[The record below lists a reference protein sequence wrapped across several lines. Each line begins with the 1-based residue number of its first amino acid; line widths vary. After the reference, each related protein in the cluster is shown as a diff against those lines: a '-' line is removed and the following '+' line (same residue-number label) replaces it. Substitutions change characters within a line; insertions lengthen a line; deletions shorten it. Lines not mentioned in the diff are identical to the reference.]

1 MASDTGK
8 VFSPVPLFDPA
19 EGIAVRFPLNHEPGW
34 WAGAPTATYDVTS
47 NTFYLVYRLRQ
58 PRDQGRG
65 IECRIAAS
73 DNGIAFTDIWALP
86 KASLNALSLERASL
100 LHCLDGN
107 GGSMSAMSLPKIND
121 GGLGW

>member
-73 DNGIAFTDIWALP
+73 DNGPLIIIDLATRSICSCCCI
-86 KASLNALSLERASL
+86 KANRLTIFVTAR
-100 LHCLDGN
+100 
-107 GGSMSAMSLPKIND
+107 
-121 GGLGW
+121 